1 MTKVVYILA
10 DGTKTL
16 SYAQAQASGQ
26 RYTVRYEP
34 VDPEPIK
41 MSDKRRAM
49 RVKTTVKQSISPNK
63 NDDTERAGSPALL
76 FFERPARGRFT
87 ASRANLPLYRTRQIL
102 SSTFCIK
109 N

>member
-16 SYAQAQASGQ
+16 SYAQAQASSQ

-49 RVKTTVKQSISPNK
+49 RV
-63 NDDTERAGSPALL
+63 RA
-76 FFERPARGRFT
+76 T
-87 ASRANLPLYRTRQIL
+87 A
-102 SSTFCIK
+102 K
-109 N
+109 

>member
-10 DGTKTL
+10 DGTQTT
-16 SYAQAQASGQ
+16 SYAKAQASGQ

-41 MSDKRRAM
+41 MTDKRRAM
-49 RVKTTVKQSISPNK
+49 RVKATAKQPIPQNK
-63 NDDTERAGSPALL
+63 NDDTECAGSPAPL

-87 ASRANLPLYRTRQIL
+87 ASRANLPLYHTRQIL
-102 SSTFCIK
+102 SSTFYIK

>member
-41 MSDKRRAM
+41 MTDKRRAM
-49 RVKTTVKQSISPNK
+49 RVKATVK
-63 NDDTERAGSPALL
+63 
-76 FFERPARGRFT
+76 
-87 ASRANLPLYRTRQIL
+87 
-102 SSTFCIK
+102 
-109 N
+109 